1 MTIDLRQPPTAEAAL
16 SAGALRYHDLGQG
29 TPVVLLHGL
38 LLNSAFWR
46 KVAPALV
53 GRARVVAPD
62 LPLGGHR
69 VPMRAGADLA
79 PPAIADLV
87 AELLDHLGLERAV
100 VVGNDTGGAVAQ
112 LFAVRHPERVAALV
126 LTPCDAF
133 ENFLPVLLRYT
144 QLAAR
149 IPGGIWLAA
158 QALRSPVVQRL
169 PIAIGW
175 LAKHPLPADVTEL
188 YLAPSRRDRG
198 VRRDVAKVLR
208 GISRTQTRQAA
219 EALRRLAAPQV
230 LVWADTRKIFP
241 VAHARRLAA
250 QAPDGR
256 LVLVPDSY
264 AFVPEDNPG
273 PLVDALVRLLEE
285 LDGREPAGAGG
296 TTVA

>member
-1 MTIDLRQPPTAEAAL
+1 MTIDLRQPPTAEAPL

-53 GRARVVAPD
+53 GRARVIAPD

-273 PLVDALVRLLEE
+273 PLVDALVRLLAE

>member
-1 MTIDLRQPPTAEAAL
+1 MTIDLRQPPTAEAPL

-53 GRARVVAPD
+53 GRARVIAPD

-219 EALRRLAAPQV
+219 EGLRRLAAPQV

-285 LDGREPAGAGG
+285 LDGREPAGACG

>member
-1 MTIDLRQPPTAEAAL
+1 MTIDLRQPPTAEAPL

-53 GRARVVAPD
+53 GRARVIAPD

-133 ENFLPVLLRYT
+133 DNFLPVLLRYT

-273 PLVDALVRLLEE
+273 PLVDALVRLLAE

>member
-1 MTIDLRQPPTAEAAL
+1 MTIDLRQPPTAEAPL

-53 GRARVVAPD
+53 GRARVIAPD

-208 GISRTQTRQAA
+208 GISRAQTRQAA
-219 EALRRLAAPQV
+219 EGLRRLAAPQV

-273 PLVDALVRLLEE
+273 PLVDALVRLLAE

>member
-1 MTIDLRQPPTAEAAL
+1 MTIDLRQPPTAEAPL

-53 GRARVVAPD
+53 GRARMIAPD

-208 GISRTQTRQAA
+208 GISRAQTRQAA
-219 EALRRLAAPQV
+219 EGLRRLAAPQV

-285 LDGREPAGAGG
+285 LDGREPAGACG

>member
-1 MTIDLRQPPTAEAAL
+1 VI
-16 SAGALRYHDLGQG
+16 
-29 TPVVLLHGL
+29 
-38 LLNSAFWR
+38 
-46 KVAPALV
+46 
-53 GRARVVAPD
+53 APD

-133 ENFLPVLLRYT
+133 ENFLPPLLRYT
-144 QLAAR
+144 QVAAR

-158 QALRSPVVQRL
+158 QALRFGAVQRL

-175 LAKHPLPADVTEL
+175 LAKHPLPEDVKEL
-188 YLAPSRRDRG
+188 YLAPSRRDPA
-198 VRRDVAKVLR
+198 VRRDLGKVLR
-208 GISRTQTRQAA
+208 GIRRAQTRQAA
-219 EALRRLAAPQV
+219 EALRHLEVPQV

-241 VAHARRLAA
+241 VGHARRLAA

-273 PLVDALVRLLEE
+273 PLVDALLRLLDE
-285 LDGREPAGAGG
+285 LENAEPTRAPGA
-296 TTVA
+296 AAA